1 MIFTKDALFFDSS
14 VFVVLEFRVCDE
26 SLCVCVCVCVSSC
39 VCVCVMRVCVCD
51 ESVCAC
57 VCV

>member
-26 SLCVCVCVCVSSC
+26 LVVSVCVCVRECERECVCVCVCV
-39 VCVCVMRVCVCD
+39 
-51 ESVCAC
+51 
-57 VCV
+57 

>member
-26 SLCVCVCVCVSSC
+26 LVVSVCVFL
-39 VCVCVMRVCVCD
+39 R
-51 ESVCAC
+51 ESVCERERESEC
-57 VCV
+57 V

>member
-26 SLCVCVCVCVSSC
+26 LVVSVCVSECVRERERECVCVCV
-39 VCVCVMRVCVCD
+39 
-51 ESVCAC
+51 
-57 VCV
+57 